1 MMSVKL
7 TADEFQYIR
16 LFESITGAIVK
27 DCVVDEHDNRIIFVV
42 KPGHI
47 GLAIGRSGKNIRQI
61 RSMLKRDV
69 DVVEYSSKP
78 EVFVRNCL
86 NPNVNLKVRLVDK
99 PDGKKVAMVTV
110 NPKYRGLTIGR
121 NGRNVS
127 RARLLAKR
135 HFNIEDVIIE

>member
-1 MMSVKL
+1 MSVRL

-27 DCVVDEHDNRIIFVV
+27 DCIVDETDNRIIFVV

-47 GLAIGRSGKNIRQI
+47 GLAIGRSGKNIRQV
-61 RSMLKRDV
+61 RKLLKRDI

-78 EVFVRNCL
+78 EIFIKNSL
-86 NPNVNLKVRLVDK
+86 NPTVGLKVRIVER
-99 PDGKKVAMVTV
+99 PDGKKVALVTV
-110 NPKYRGLTIGR
+110 SSKYRGLTIGR

-135 HFNIEDVIIE
+135 HFSIDDVIIE